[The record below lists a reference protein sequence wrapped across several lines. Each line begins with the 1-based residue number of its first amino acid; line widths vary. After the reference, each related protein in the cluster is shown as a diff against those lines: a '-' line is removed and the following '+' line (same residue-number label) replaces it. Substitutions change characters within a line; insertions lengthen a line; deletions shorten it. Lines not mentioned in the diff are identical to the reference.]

1 MSAAPGGPAAG
12 VRALLERGVRVLDPA
27 QTWVG
32 DDVDAARIAPTA
44 LLFPGTRLS
53 GPRTYLGPE
62 SSVGAEG
69 PAVLV
74 DAVLGAGA
82 AIASGY
88 VRGAVLLRGA
98 CLGANA
104 HVREGTLLEE
114 EASTAHCVGLKQ
126 TILLS
131 FVTLGS
137 LINFC
142 DVLMAGGTSRQ
153 DHSEVGSGFIHF
165 NFTPWGRRGD
175 KATASLV
182 GDVVDGVFLRSG
194 RIFLGGSGGM
204 VGPACVGYGSIAAA
218 GQVVRRDIE
227 PERLVLQPVKP
238 VDVPAAEP
246 GDQRVERVWQ
256 RNARFIGQLAAL
268 REWYLQVRL
277 PRAALGAAGDAARI
291 PLLEAVGVIDTCL
304 GERVKRL
311 DSFLAE
317 RGRKLPP
324 LGRDPHA
331 AAPLGS
337 ALAAGPAE
345 HVDWVRSLA
354 PAEIEAGRAWL
365 QGIARRV
372 EKEMGPQA

>member
-1 MSAAPGGPAAG
+1 MNSTPRWPAPG
-12 VRALLERGVRVLDPA
+12 VNALLERGVRVLDPA
-27 QTWVG
+27 QTYVG
-32 DDVDAARIAPTA
+32 DDVDASRIAPTA
-44 LLFPGTRLS
+44 VLFPGTRLS
-53 GPRTYLGPE
+53 GPRTYLGPD

-82 AIASGY
+82 AVASGY

-218 GQVVRRDIE
+218 GQVVRRDLD

-238 VDVPAAEP
+238 LDVPAVEP
-246 GDQRVERVWQ
+246 GEQRVERVWR

-268 REWYLQVRL
+268 REWYRQVRL
-277 PRAALGAAGDAARI
+277 ARAELGPGGEPARI
-291 PLLEAVGVIDTCL
+291 PLLEAMGVIDVCL

-311 DSFLAE
+311 DSFLRE
-317 RGRKLPP
+317 RGRKLPL
-324 LGRDPHA
+324 LGAGPHESS
-331 AAPLGS
+331 PLGS
-337 ALAAGPAE
+337 ALAAGPAD
-345 HVDWVRSLA
+345 HVEWVRSLA
-354 PAEIEAGRAWL
+354 EAHVEAGRAWL
-365 QGIARRV
+365 QRVASRV
-372 EKEMGPQA
+372 EREMGP